1 MPKRQFIVHRNLD
14 LELHDQASPLAL
26 SAKDSNLSSTK
37 QDPNQT
43 LNKAKWIRINKM
55 RQL

>member
-1 MPKRQFIVHRNLD
+1 MPKSQLIVHCNLD

-37 QDPNQT
+37 QDPNQKLIKT
-43 LNKAKWIRINKM
+43 KWIRINKM